1 MDFFSDQTL
10 CMISRQEG
18 TQRNTSIENYQ
29 KRFITKFVTNVQYLD
44 FFRILFM
51 HSFEFLS
58 KSAVT

>member
-29 KRFITKFVTNVQYLD
+29 KRFITKFVTNILIFLEFYLW
-44 FFRILFM
+44 IHLN
-51 HSFEFLS
+51 FL
-58 KSAVT
+58 ATLR

>member
-29 KRFITKFVTNVQYLD
+29 KRFITKFVTN
-44 FFRILFM
+44 ILILKITFM
-51 HSFEFLS
+51 DSFELLLLS